1 VIYYGAA
8 PGGFIP
14 AVELT
19 PRRAQELMPLG
30 VYAPLALVQAF
41 LSATGVLALFPH
53 PAVLTVSGVAE
64 LPALVGQ
71 VFHCSRPLGCA
82 QAREVELGT
91 HASGAAPTANA
102 APDLIIV
109 ALSLAVRPWCPTGSR
124 SSSMSP
130 SSRDRPWSR
139 RRSRGSG

>member
-41 LSATGVLALFPH
+41 LPATGVLALFPH
-53 PAVLTVSGVAE
+53 PAVLTVSGVAV

-71 VFHCSRPLGCA
+71 VFIARGRWDVRRPERWSWA
-82 QAREVELGT
+82 HT
-91 HASGAAPTANA
+91 PPAPHR
-102 APDLIIV
+102 L
-109 ALSLAVRPWCPTGSR
+109 R
-124 SSSMSP
+124 M
-130 SSRDRPWSR
+130 R
-139 RRSRGSG
+139 RRT